1 MPVHGGMSSGT
12 DRTNWP
18 ELCSAMIEM
27 SSWRVVYVKED
38 KVEKKNCSKKR
49 FKACRFG
56 TTHSAHCHCRHTLV
70 YHQAPSLL

>member
-38 KVEKKNCSKKR
+38 KVEKKTAPRNALKLVVSVPLTPLIVTV
-49 FKACRFG
+49 A
-56 TTHSAHCHCRHTLV
+56 TL
-70 YHQAPSLL
+70 